1 MGNTQ
6 KKNSTKIA
14 GEIERWTKN
23 LEVLRGD
30 LVKAQK
36 VQVKSRKSRDEIV
49 LEARTGNQKAQGKV
63 DKLRETLFRAEQ
75 DQEELTAS
83 IAKCEEKIE
92 GLKRDY
98 AQACL
103 DEFNERRKK
112 VFKGV
117 IKDAEEV
124 DTAIAEAFSKID
136 KMLAPAKALQEE
148 ANELGVIRN
157 FSYTLDRTVGHHVIW
172 KSWLRESWRRDIDR
186 PHQAY
191 RKDSLVESVK
201 SFLEGLSDHPELRE
215 VREEPVIKVDL
226 TENCRVVP
234 REEAEEQSAMRAQM
248 KTQAESLRKEG
259 VPA

>member
-30 LVKAQK
+30 LAKAQK
-36 VQVKSRKSRDEIV
+36 VQAKSRKARDEIV
-49 LEARTGNQKAQGKV
+49 LEARTGNKKAQGKV

-92 GLKRDY
+92 ALKRDY

-103 DEFNERRKK
+103 DEFNEHKEK
-112 VFKGV
+112 VCEAV
-117 IKDAEEV
+117 IKDSAEV
-124 DTAIAEAFSKID
+124 DKAIAEVFSKID
-136 KMLAPAKALQEE
+136 TMLAPVKELQEE
-148 ANELGVIRN
+148 ANGLGVIQG
-157 FSYTLDRTVGHHVIW
+157 FSHRLDRTVGYHLLW
-172 KSWLRESWRRDIDR
+172 KSWLRESWRQAIDR

-191 RKDSLVESVK
+191 RKDTLVESMK
-201 SFLEGLSDHPELRE
+201 SFIGGWSDHPDLRE
-215 VREEPVIKVDL
+215 VREEEVTQVDL
-226 TENCRVVP
+226 SNVRRVP
-234 REEAEEQSAMRAQM
+234 DEELVERGLMTQKMADEAAEMRKVKVLA
-248 KTQAESLRKEG
+248 
-259 VPA
+259 